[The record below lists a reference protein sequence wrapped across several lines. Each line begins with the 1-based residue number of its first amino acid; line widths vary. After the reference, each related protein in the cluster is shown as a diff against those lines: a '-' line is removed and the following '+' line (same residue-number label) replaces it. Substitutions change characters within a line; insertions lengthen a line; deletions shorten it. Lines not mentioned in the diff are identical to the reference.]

1 MLSDVLWLACRL
13 ARSDKKRFSL
23 LRFLFDAVI
32 FIFGGVGTV
41 LLCYYFNKG
50 VFRIFCVFGLAVG
63 ISLWYAG
70 ISRAMR
76 AVLLAVSGLVIRII
90 SVIMTPFVKIF
101 NLLGRFLK
109 KTKYYIIK
117 TLAEIIILVYNIYI
131 KGSILKRSAKGF
143 LKTKRG

>member
-13 ARSDKKRFSL
+13 TRSDKKRFSP
-23 LRFLFDAVI
+23 LRFFFDTVI
-32 FIFGGVGTV
+32 FIFCGVGIV

-50 VFRIFCVFGLAVG
+50 VFRLFCVFGLAVG
-63 ISLWYAG
+63 SSLWYVG
-70 ISRAMR
+70 VSRAMR

-101 NLLGRFLK
+101 ELQVRFLK
-109 KTKYYIIK
+109 KTKYYITK

-143 LKTKRG
+143 LK